1 VSEAAVYLHCVH
13 VHVEGCAPM
22 GAAPPTEC
30 TRSSMLLAVEG
41 EQQHDQHHANQST
54 RPPAEGGEAAP
65 PGFGEA
71 GPFTSVTAASSAH
84 QRTKRSGTRIR
95 PNNAARHQQLSSWL
109 VQNFGLPLL
118 RRGAGILD
126 VAGGAGGLAFELAFR
141 WDLPVTVVDPREIK
155 ATSKQRRALRCRARY
170 HQGVHDAGANDDDR
184 DVHGGETA
192 DGVDVLRSG
201 ATGETRNATDAASA
215 DSGGSADRETRS
227 VYAPSA
233 ASLRHAA
240 EVRSGCNRRRHAPLA
255 AHLSF

>member
-1 VSEAAVYLHCVH
+1 
-13 VHVEGCAPM
+13 M
-22 GAAPPTEC
+22 
-30 TRSSMLLAVEG
+30 
-41 EQQHDQHHANQST
+41 
-54 RPPAEGGEAAP
+54 
-65 PGFGEA
+65 
-71 GPFTSVTAASSAH
+71 
-84 QRTKRSGTRIR
+84 
-95 PNNAARHQQLSSWL
+95 
-109 VQNFGLPLL
+109 
-118 RRGAGILD
+118 
-126 VAGGAGGLAFELAFR
+126 
-141 WDLPVTVVDPREIK
+141 TVVDPREIK

-240 EVRSGCNRRRHAPLA
+240 EEVGATVGVTLPSQLTCLFDEAFLGAHAGLWDACSAVVGLHPDQATEVIVDYALA
-255 AHLSF
+255 AKKAFAVVPCCVFPKSNVHRRTADGTPVVSHEQFCRYLAQKHPAIQSTTLSIEGRNTLLFYRPDSNASGEGQVAEVCTFCDTSS